1 MYAVICMLSDV
12 WHRTDEMD
20 GVRREECVMAG
31 GNLVPDVPD
40 VVGMP
45 WDLAKGLLNEAHI
58 RYNSVITYPTK
69 SFFPLE
75 DNGYYVV
82 RQRGSDDGVLEITLA
97 ARLLKEVSGN
107 GL

>member
-1 MYAVICMLSDV
+1 MS
-12 WHRTDEMD
+12 
-20 GVRREECVMAG
+20 EES
-31 GNLVPDVPD
+31 LVPD

-45 WDLAKGLLNEAHI
+45 LDLAKNLLNEAHI

-69 SFFPLE
+69 SFFTLE

-82 RQRGSDDGVLEITLA
+82 RQKLSDGGVLEITLA

-107 GL
+107 GLQDW

>member
-1 MYAVICMLSDV
+1 MSEGSL
-12 WHRTDEMD
+12 
-20 GVRREECVMAG
+20 
-31 GNLVPDVPD
+31 VPD

-45 WDLAKGLLNEAHI
+45 LDLAKNLLNEAHI

-69 SFFPLE
+69 SFFTLE

-82 RQRGSDDGVLEITLA
+82 RQKLSDGGVLEITLA

-107 GL
+107 GLQGW

>member
-1 MYAVICMLSDV
+1 MLPQCSKAEKDFAMIG
-12 WHRTDEMD
+12 E
-20 GVRREECVMAG
+20 G
-31 GNLVPDVPD
+31 LVPD

-45 WDLAKGLLNEAHI
+45 LDLAKNLLNEAHI

-82 RQRGSDDGVLEITLA
+82 RQKLSDGGVLEITLA

-107 GL
+107 GLQDW

>member
-1 MYAVICMLSDV
+1 MPQE
-12 WHRTDEMD
+12 H
-20 GVRREECVMAG
+20 GVRREDSVMDSVEAG
-31 GNLVPDVPD
+31 GSLAPD

-69 SFFPLE
+69 VFFPLE

-82 RQRGSDDGVLEITLA
+82 RQRCSDDGLLEITLA